1 MTTRQTGALFDITGF
16 VKIEVSGKGALALLQ
31 KVCTN
36 NIDVKVGKVVY
47 TVISNIYGG
56 IKSDLTVSRL
66 EEDKFWILAGAGNG
80 MIDLSWFK
88 ENAPKDGSV
97 NIIDWTSAYAGV
109 GLWGPNSRKVLKCH
123 VAALPITY
131 RTTEKNPTFFNLPD
145 DNGCA
150 CPTPHQTT
158 FPTALDP
165 MQVNRYETV
174 SYTHLTLPTIYSV

>member
-1 MTTRQTGALFDITGF
+1 M
-16 VKIEVSGKGALALLQ
+16 SGKGALALLQ

-36 NIDVKVGKVVY
+36 NIDVKIGKVVY

-97 NIIDWTSAYAGV
+97 IIIDWTSAYAGI
-109 GLWGPNSRKVLKCH
+109 GLWGPNSRKVLESLC
-123 VAALPITY
+123 
-131 RTTEKNPTFFNLPD
+131 ED
-145 DNGCA
+145 DDV
-150 CPTPHQTT
+150 
-158 FPTALDP
+158 F
-165 MQVNRYETV
+165 
-174 SYTHLTLPTIYSV
+174 